1 MSNIYN
7 RRLEYQINP
16 KGKAFLEI
24 PNTTVYPKYAV
35 IGNTKPNLD
44 YRTNRMLQP
53 IFQTKKPIAQGPYI
67 PKEPINAHGLGGK
80 KPVYIDYVTQPLA
93 SFKTRPP
100 KGLVWEPN
108 SIRETRQNV
117 YPDGVP
123 KNLSQLQQADS
134 QYLENL
140 NNNKKQKQLEAKYE
154 ERRKAGGHDGS
165 RPHPTPSVEEE
176 LKRLDDMLAETK
188 YGKGPYKN
196 IGLNAEQHRQMAEKE
211 AQNIRK
217 ELEDLRK
224 EALVHKNDVVDA
236 IVDPTGLGLPSLS
249 VSKPPPT
256 ALSDDDL
263 KELVDDPK
271 KLSKFLTD
279 YTKGNMKLPLS
290 TDKDY
295 KNIRTAYLLSYLS
308 KRNPAIDLTDKNVL
322 DQTQLLMDQL
332 GYKMTN
338 IREYNNKIQKLLS
351 KSGGKYSSLK

>member
-16 KGKAFLEI
+16 KGKPFLEI

-35 IGNTKPNLD
+35 VGNTKPNLD

-80 KPVYIDYVTQPLA
+80 KPVYIDYVSQPLA

-123 KNLSQLQQADS
+123 KNFSQLQQADS

-140 NNNKKQKQLEAKYE
+140 NNEKKEKQLKERYE
-154 ERRKAGGHDGS
+154 QRSRVGGHDGS

-176 LKRLDDMLAETK
+176 LKRLDEMLAETK
-188 YGKGPYKN
+188 YGKGAYKN
-196 IGLNAEQHRQMAEKE
+196 IGLNAEQHRQMAEKQ
-211 AQNIRK
+211 AADIRK

-224 EALVHKNDVVDA
+224 EALVHKTDVVDA
-236 IVDPTGLGLPSLS
+236 IVNPGGVLKFT
-249 VSKPPPT
+249 KPPPS

-271 KLSKFLTD
+271 KLDKFFTD
-279 YTKGNMKLPLS
+279 YTKSNMKLPLS

-308 KRNPAIDLTDKNVL
+308 KRNPFIDLTDKNVL

-332 GYKMTN
+332 GYKMRN
-338 IREYNNKIQKLLS
+338 ITEYNNKIEKLLF

>member
-24 PNTTVYPKYAV
+24 PNTTVYPKYAMV
-35 IGNTKPNLD
+35 GNTKPNLD
-44 YRTNRMLQP
+44 YRTNRILQP
-53 IFQTKKPIAQGPYI
+53 IFQTKKPIAQGPFFS
-67 PKEPINAHGLGGK
+67 KQPINAHGLGGK
-80 KPVYIDYVTQPLA
+80 KPVYIDYVSQPLA

-123 KNLSQLQQADS
+123 KNFSQLQQADS
-134 QYLENL
+134 QYLENV
-140 NNNKKQKQLEAKYE
+140 NNEKKEKQLKERYE
-154 ERRKAGGHDGS
+154 QRSRVAGHDGS
-165 RPHPTPSVEEE
+165 RPHPDRQVEEE
-176 LKRLDDMLAETK
+176 LKRLDEMLLETR

-196 IGLNAEQHRQMAEKE
+196 IGLNAEEHRKMAEKQ
-211 AQNIRK
+211 AADIRK

-224 EALVHKNDVVDA
+224 EALVHKADVVDA
-236 IVDPTGLGLPSLS
+236 IVNPGGIVTPSLS
-249 VSKPPPT
+249 VSKAPPS

-271 KLSKFLTD
+271 KLDKFLTD

-308 KRNPAIDLTDKNVL
+308 QRKLGIDLSDKNVL
-322 DQTQLLMDQL
+322 DQTQVLMDQL

-338 IREYNNKIQKLLS
+338 IKEYNSKIEKLLS